1 MFDFVRNNKRVMQG
15 LLLVL
20 IVPSFVLVG
29 VESYQNRGDAAAG
42 VATVAGQKVTQQE
55 WEEAQRRQIDQARQM
70 MGEQFDQK
78 LFDTPE
84 AKQAVLNNLVAER
97 AINAEIARS
106 NMTVSDAALARQIA
120 DIPGLRKPDG
130 SFDMEQY
137 KSLLA
142 AQGMTPAMFDQR
154 MRRDLTVQQLAGSIQ
169 LTAFAPRT
177 VSTRLSDINDQ
188 EREVQELLFPVAQYL
203 PQVKVTD
210 EMVKAYY
217 DKNAALFT
225 VPEQVKAEYVVLDAD
240 AVASQVQVSDAEITD
255 YYNKNLKAYTT
266 PEQRTASHILINLA
280 RDAKPA
286 DQAAAKAKAESVLA
300 EVRKNPANFA
310 EIARAQSQ
318 DPGSAASGGDLG
330 VVEKGAFVKSVED
343 AIYALKEGE
352 TSGLVQSEFGYHII
366 KLTSLKPAQQKP
378 LDAAKDEIA
387 ADLKKQKMS
396 KKYSEMA
403 EVFTNMV
410 YEQSESL
417 KPVADKLG
425 LKIETVDALTRK
437 PNPALASAPF
447 NNEKFLAALFGTD
460 AVKNKR
466 NTEAIEVSPSVLI
479 SGRVVEFKPA
489 SKRPLAEVDAQIR
502 QRVTLEEAARMA
514 RAAGEQKLAAAKAS
528 GDATGFGA
536 PTTVSRTKQPAI
548 NTTAAIAVL
557 KADVSKL
564 PAYVGVEV
572 PGQGYGV
579 YRIGKVAQPAQPDAA
594 RRTQEK
600 EQIANLVG
608 QAEMYNFIE
617 ALKAKAKAKV
627 NVNPAQL
634 GARTDDAQ

>member
-70 MGEQFDQK
+70 MGPQFDQK
-78 LFDTPE
+78 MFETPE
-84 AKQAVLNNLVAER
+84 AKQAILNNLVAER
-97 AINAEIARS
+97 AINAEIAR
-106 NMTVSDAALARQIA
+106 NHMTVGDAALAKTIA
-120 DIPGLRKPDG
+120 EVQSFRKPDG

-137 KSLLA
+137 KAALA

-154 MRRDLTVQQLAGSIQ
+154 LRRDLTVQQLSGSIQ
-169 LTAFAPRT
+169 STAFAPRSVT
-177 VSTRLSDINDQ
+177 QRLSDINDQ
-188 EREVQELLFPVAQYL
+188 EREVQEMLFPIAQYL

-210 EMVKAYY
+210 AMVKAYY
-217 DKNAALFT
+217 DKNAQLFT
-225 VPEQVKAEYVVLDAD
+225 IPEQVKAEYVVFDAD
-240 AVASQVQVSDAEITD
+240 AVAGQVQVSDAEIGE
-255 YYNKNLKAYTT
+255 YYNKNLKAYST
-266 PEQRTASHILINLA
+266 PEQRTASHILITVA

-286 DQAAAKAKAESVLA
+286 DQAAAKAKAEAVLA

-310 EIARAQSQ
+310 EIAKAQSQ
-318 DPGSAASGGDLG
+318 DPGSAPAGGDLG
-330 VVEKGAFVKSVED
+330 VVEKGAFVKPVED

-366 KLTSLKPAQQKP
+366 KLTALKPAAQKP
-378 LDAAKDEIA
+378 VDAAKEEIA

-403 EVFTNMV
+403 ETFTNMV

-425 LKIETVDALTRK
+425 LKIETVDGLTRK
-437 PNPALASAPF
+437 PNPQLGQAPF
-447 NNEKFLAALFGTD
+447 NNEKFLAAIFGVD

-466 NTEAIEVSPSVLI
+466 NTEAVEVSPSVLI
-479 SGRVVEFKPA
+479 SGRVLEFKPA
-489 SKRPLAEVDAQIR
+489 TKRPLAEVDAQIR
-502 QRVTLEEAARMA
+502 QRVTLEEAARLA
-514 RAAGEQKLAAAKAS
+514 KAAGEQKLAAAKAS

-536 PTTVSRTKQPAI
+536 PTVVSRTKEPSI

-557 KADVSKL
+557 KADATKL

-579 YRIGKVAQPAQPDAA
+579 YRIGKVSQPAAPDAN
-594 RRTQEK
+594 RRKQEAQ
-600 EQIANLVG
+600 QISGLVG
-608 QAEMYNFIE
+608 QAEMFNYVE
-617 ALKAKAKAKV
+617 ALKAKAKAKI
-627 NVNPAQL
+627 NVQPSQL
-634 GARTDDAQ
+634 GVKNDGE

>member
-225 VPEQVKAEYVVLDAD
+225 VPEQVKAEYVVFDAD
-240 AVASQVQVSDAEITD
+240 AVAGQVQVSDAEITD

-396 KKYSEMA
+396 KKYSELA

-579 YRIGKVAQPAQPDAA
+579 YRIGKVSQPAQPDAA

>member
-154 MRRDLTVQQLAGSIQ
+154 MRRDLTVQQLAGSVQ

-177 VSTRLSDINDQ
+177 VSARLSDINDQ

-225 VPEQVKAEYVVLDAD
+225 VPEQVKAEYVVFDAD

-280 RDAKPA
+280 RDAKPG

-310 EIARAQSQ
+310 EIAKAQSQ

-330 VVEKGAFVKSVED
+330 VVEKGAFVKPVED

-378 LDAAKDEIA
+378 LEAAKEEIA

-579 YRIGKVAQPAQPDAA
+579 YRIGKVSQPAQPDAA

-634 GARTDDAQ
+634 GTRTDDAQ

>member
-154 MRRDLTVQQLAGSIQ
+154 MRRDLTVQQLAGSVQ

-177 VSTRLSDINDQ
+177 VSARLSDINDQ

-225 VPEQVKAEYVVLDAD
+225 VPEQVKAEYVVFDAD

-310 EIARAQSQ
+310 EIAKAQSQ

-330 VVEKGAFVKSVED
+330 VVEKGAFVKPVED

-378 LDAAKDEIA
+378 LDAAKEEIA

-579 YRIGKVAQPAQPDAA
+579 YRIGKVSQPAQPDAA

-634 GARTDDAQ
+634 GTRTDDAQ